1 MDSRLIKGEDVVVRV
16 PGAMIEHVMNRIEH
30 VMGADKGG
38 YSKETME
45 SSQEDEA
52 SKNWAGHS
60 VRDSTRDRSIG

>member
-16 PGAMIEHVMNRIEH
+16 PGAMIEQ

-38 YSKETME
+38 YSEETME